1 MNRNM
6 LKNSLIGA
14 GIGIGAALIL
24 LLVFCAVLTKCGDPA
39 RLVPVAA
46 AVARFIGAAAAG
58 FSAARFNR
66 ENGLVTG
73 ALSGGFYALLIPLA
87 AAFSDG
93 EFRILPLLL
102 VCLICTA
109 ISAVCGI
116 IGVPG
121 EKSGR
126 AKRRAMMKRLSA
138 GR

>member
-39 RLVPVAA
+39 RLVP
-46 AVARFIGAAAAG
+46 AAAAG

-138 GR
+138 GK